1 VVRIPKMSLMM
12 ILCRGDLSGR
22 GASAGQTSI
31 DRTLGAARS
40 NSPPAPTTRI
50 TYRKEIITFES
61 ERPRSER
68 EGYGATSRL
77 RV

>member
-40 NSPPAPTTRI
+40 NSP
-50 TYRKEIITFES
+50 
-61 ERPRSER
+61 
-68 EGYGATSRL
+68 TSHHSDHL
-77 RV
+77 SQAVDAVSCAQE